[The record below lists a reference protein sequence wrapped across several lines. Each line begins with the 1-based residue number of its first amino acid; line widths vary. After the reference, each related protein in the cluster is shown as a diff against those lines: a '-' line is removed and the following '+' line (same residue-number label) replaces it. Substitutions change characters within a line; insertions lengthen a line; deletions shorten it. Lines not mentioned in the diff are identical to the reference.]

1 MKKAAA
7 AAIFSSVLFLGA
19 CSGSTPE
26 EQLDNVLND
35 TFEAENEYRE
45 AQVEMEQLE
54 SNEQQLFESIMA
66 LTQDEQEEVRDLAQ
80 QAIDSV
86 DERLALLETER
97 NSMDEAQENF
107 SEIDSVIEETDDQEI
122 SSDLNALKEKMQERF
137 DAHENFA
144 VEYEEMSTR
153 QRELYELLQD
163 EETELQTLQA
173 KTAEVNEQN
182 TAVQEA
188 VTAFNEH
195 TEQFNEMRTQLI
207 QKLQEND

>member
-1 MKKAAA
+1 MRKAIVATL
-7 AAIFSSVLFLGA
+7 FSSVLLLSA

-35 TFEAENEYRE
+35 TFEAEGEYRD

-54 SNEQQLFESIMA
+54 SNEQQIFESIMA
-66 LTQDEQEEVRDLAQ
+66 LTQDEQEQVNDLAQ

-86 DERLALLETER
+86 EERMALLETER
-97 NSMDEAQENF
+97 DSMEEAKTNF
-107 SEIDSVIEETDDQEI
+107 SEIDAVIEDTDDPEI
-122 SSDLNALKEKMQERF
+122 SADLNALKEKMQERF
-137 DAHENFA
+137 DAHANFA
-144 VEYEEMSTR
+144 TEYEEMSAR
-153 QRELYELLQD
+153 QRELYELLQN

-173 KTAEVNEQN
+173 KTVEVNEQN

-188 VTAFNEH
+188 VTAFNEQ

-207 QKLQEND
+207 EKLQENE